1 MPRQYVLCG
10 RPLPRLGSRQLSLLL
25 VSISLFAIFSLLF
38 TLPSAIPTGPS
49 LQIADHKLS
58 IPDSIKN
65 PWNKVNPFKQPAHA
79 PPRQKNDTYGQSS
92 WYANWKWL
100 SYPFSSSVTL
110 DENRSLLPELAPRPP
125 IYVYY
130 DNTIEREK
138 ATKEVESDILLSWRR
153 AWWAMGFKPIIL
165 SPAEAMNNP
174 MYEELQH
181 RTSGAGGTMD
191 ASLKTDIMRWLAWEN
206 MGGGLLAH
214 YFLFPMGAYDDPL
227 LVYLRRGEFPGL
239 TRWKDLGDGLFVG
252 PKADVAKAIKLA
264 LASPNLKTAKNLL
277 EAVPATT
284 TSTKDDSKDDKD
296 EKNPF
301 TIDDT
306 PSTSSLAFYSATT
319 LKRLYPKI
327 AETIGGDRVAGLKA
341 LNDLINAH
349 LHQTWQ
355 NLFSEGGIAVVKPLP
370 QHTTHMIAPSY
381 SIALRLASCPTNNPL
396 PQSCPPNR
404 PKCVPCSTTGG
415 SPIKISTP
423 AHYKNSSNVYTIGT
437 VPHPYTIQSLS
448 AMREQITVPWIRRD
462 SVRDAWVSDLM
473 TDLFKG
479 KAVPAGARVLR
490 FKEAVAG
497 EYGSCRSLW
506 LTAERDTAAGAN
518 EDGTLRLLDWHFG
531 FDLPSLQVP
540 PSNPSSSSSTST
552 SSSDS
557 QQQQH
562 DDATEKIESEIHKPK
577 SNLILPPLHDEKEGP
592 VPSEQ
597 DLKLEPNLLSLA
609 RDIVSSSS
617 SSSSTTSS
625 SSSSSKKKTTSHV
638 TKEEIKIREAVE
650 AWNLA
655 DWEAWRFA
663 RAYLARKQMERDK
676 WAEEEE
682 KYAGGMGSE
691 KRGTSKGGGWFDS
704 D

>member
-1 MPRQYVLCG
+1 M
-10 RPLPRLGSRQLSLLL
+10 
-25 VSISLFAIFSLLF
+25 
-38 TLPSAIPTGPS
+38 
-49 LQIADHKLS
+49 
-58 IPDSIKN
+58 
-65 PWNKVNPFKQPAHA
+65 
-79 PPRQKNDTYGQSS
+79 
-92 WYANWKWL
+92 
-100 SYPFSSSVTL
+100 
-110 DENRSLLPELAPRPP
+110 LPELAQRPP

-153 AWWAMGFKPIIL
+153 AWWAQGFKPIIL

-181 RTSGAGGTMD
+181 KSEGLD
-191 ASLKTDIMRWLAWEN
+191 AALKTDIMRWLAWEN

-227 LVYLRRGEFPGL
+227 LVYLRRNEFPGL
-239 TRWKDLGDGLFVG
+239 TRWKDLGDDGLFVG

-264 LASPNLKTAKNLL
+264 LASPKLKTAKNFL
-277 EAVPATT
+277 EAT
-284 TSTKDDSKDDKD
+284 TSK
-296 EKNPF
+296 EEGPF

-306 PSTSSLAFYSATT
+306 NPSSLAYYSAAT
-319 LKRLYPKI
+319 LKSLYPKV
-327 AETIGGDRVAGLKA
+327 AETIGGDPVAGLKS
-341 LNDLINAH
+341 LNELINAH

-381 SIALRLASCPTNNPL
+381 SVALRLASCPTNNPL
-396 PQSCPPNR
+396 PTSCPPNR
-404 PKCVPCSTTGG
+404 PKCVPCSTAH
-415 SPIKISTP
+415 PVKISTP
-423 AHYKNSSNVYTIGT
+423 AHYQNSSSVYTIGT

-462 SVRDAWVSDLM
+462 SVRDAWVGDLM

-497 EYGSCRSLW
+497 EYGSARSLW
-506 LTAERDTAAGAN
+506 LTAERDPSAN
-518 EDGTLRLLDWHFG
+518 EAILDWHFG
-531 FDLPSLQVP
+531 FDLPVL
-540 PSNPSSSSSTST
+540 PSSSSS
-552 SSSDS
+552 SSSKETTAAE
-557 QQQQH
+557 H
-562 DDATEKIESEIHKPK
+562 DDKTEKIESEIHKPK
-577 SNLILPPLHDEKEGP
+577 DSTILPPLHDEKEGP
-592 VPSEQ
+592 VPTEQ

-609 RDIVSSSS
+609 KTIVASSDAEE
-617 SSSSTTSS
+617 
-625 SSSSSKKKTTSHV
+625 KKNKKTASHV

-663 RAYLARKQMERDK
+663 RAYLARKEMEREK

-691 KRGTSKGGGWFDS
+691 KRGKGGGWFDS

>member
-1 MPRQYVLCG
+1 MPRQLVLFG

-25 VSISLFAIFSLLF
+25 VSVSLFAIFSLLF

-49 LQIADHKLS
+49 LQIADHKLSIPS

-110 DENRSLLPELAPRPP
+110 DESRSLLPELSPRPP

-174 MYEELQH
+174 LYEELQH
-181 RTSGAGGTMD
+181 RSEGMD
-191 ASLKTDIMRWLAWEN
+191 ASLKTDLMRWLAWEN

-252 PKADVAKAIKLA
+252 PKVDVAKAIKLA
-264 LASPNLKTAKNLL
+264 LGSPNLEKAKSFL
-277 EAVPATT
+277 EAVSATSS
-284 TSTKDDSKDDKD
+284 TSSGKDSKDSKDKD
-296 EKNPF
+296 ESDGPF
-301 TIDDT
+301 AIDDT
-306 PSTSSLAFYSATT
+306 DPTSLAFYSATR
-319 LKRLYPKI
+319 LKPLYPKV
-327 AETIGGDRVAGLKA
+327 AETIGGDRVVGLKA

-370 QHTTHMIAPSY
+370 QHTTHMIATSY
-381 SIALRLASCPTNNPL
+381 SIALRLASCPSNNPL

-404 PKCVPCSTTGG
+404 PKCTPCSTTGAHTM
-415 SPIKISTP
+415 KISTP
-423 AHYKNSSNVYTIGT
+423 AYYKNSSDVYTIGT

-497 EYGSCRSLW
+497 EYGSARSLW
-506 LTAERDTAAGAN
+506 LTAEGETP
-518 EDGTLRLLDWHFG
+518 EGTLDWHFG
-531 FDLPSLQVP
+531 FDLPALPASA
-540 PSNPSSSSSTST
+540 STT
-552 SSSDS
+552 TPLKENE
-557 QQQQH
+557 H

-577 SNLILPPLHDEKEGP
+577 DTTILPPLHDEKEGP

-609 RDIVSSSS
+609 KDIVGSANEESQ
-617 SSSSTTSS
+617 
-625 SSSSSKKKTTSHV
+625 KKKTSHV

-663 RAYLARKQMERDK
+663 RAFLARKEMEREK

-691 KRGTSKGGGWFDS
+691 KRGKGGGWFDS

>member
-1 MPRQYVLCG
+1 MPRQYVLFG
-10 RPLPRLGSRQLSLLL
+10 RPLPRLGSRHLSLLL
-25 VSISLFAIFSLLF
+25 VSVSLFAIFSLLF

-110 DENRSLLPELAPRPP
+110 DESRSLLPELAQRPP

-153 AWWAMGFKPIIL
+153 AWWAQGFKPIIL

-181 RTSGAGGTMD
+181 RSEGMD
-191 ASLKTDIMRWLAWEN
+191 ASLKTDMMRWLAWEN

-264 LASPNLKTAKNLL
+264 LASPNLKTAKNFL
-277 EAVPATT
+277 EA
-284 TSTKDDSKDDKD
+284 TSASK
-296 EKNPF
+296 EAGPF

-306 PSTSSLAFYSATT
+306 EPSSLAFYSASA
-319 LKRLYPKI
+319 LKLYSKV
-327 AETIGGDRVAGLKA
+327 AETIGGDRVAGLKS
-341 LNDLINAH
+341 LNELINAH

-355 NLFSEGGIAVVKPLP
+355 SLFSEGIAVVKPLP

-381 SIALRLASCPTNNPL
+381 SVALRLASCPANNPL
-396 PQSCPPNR
+396 PSSCPPNR
-404 PKCVPCSTTGG
+404 PKCVPCSTT
-415 SPIKISTP
+415 SHPIKISTP
-423 AHYKNSSNVYTIGT
+423 AHYKNSSALYTIGT

-448 AMREQITVPWIRRD
+448 SMREQITVPWIRRE
-462 SVRDAWVSDLM
+462 SVRDAWVGDLM

-497 EYGSCRSLW
+497 EYGSARSLW
-506 LTAERDTAAGAN
+506 LTAERDDTPEGI
-518 EDGTLRLLDWHFG
+518 LDWHFG
-531 FDLPSLQVP
+531 FDLPALP
-540 PSNPSSSSSTST
+540 ASSPK
-552 SSSDS
+552 DKAKEEEHK
-557 QQQQH
+557 H

-577 SNLILPPLHDEKEGP
+577 DNFILPPLHDEKEGP
-592 VPSEQ
+592 VPTEQ
-597 DLKLEPNLLSLA
+597 DLKLEPNLLSIA
-609 RDIVSSSS
+609 KTIVSSAASDDGEGAADNKN
-617 SSSSTTSS
+617 
-625 SSSSSKKKTTSHV
+625 KKIHV

-663 RAYLARKQMERDK
+663 RAYLARKEMEREK

-691 KRGTSKGGGWFDS
+691 RKRGKSGGWFDS

>member
-1 MPRQYVLCG
+1 MPRQYVLFG
-10 RPLPRLGSRQLSLLL
+10 RPLPRLGSRHLSLLL
-25 VSISLFAIFSLLF
+25 VSVSLFAIFSLLF

-110 DENRSLLPELAPRPP
+110 DESRSLLPELAQRPP

-153 AWWAMGFKPIIL
+153 AWWAQGFKPIIL

-181 RTSGAGGTMD
+181 RSEGMD
-191 ASLKTDIMRWLAWEN
+191 ASIKTDMMRWLAWEN

-239 TRWKDLGDGLFVG
+239 TRWKDLADGLFVG

-264 LASPNLKTAKNLL
+264 LASPNLKTAKNFL
-277 EAVPATT
+277 EA
-284 TSTKDDSKDDKD
+284 TSASK
-296 EKNPF
+296 EAGPF

-306 PSTSSLAFYSATT
+306 EPSSLAFYSASA
-319 LKRLYPKI
+319 LKLYPKV
-327 AETIGGDRVAGLKA
+327 AETIGGDRVAGLKS
-341 LNDLINAH
+341 LNELINAH

-355 NLFSEGGIAVVKPLP
+355 SLFSEGIAVVKPLP

-381 SIALRLASCPTNNPL
+381 SVALRLASCPANNPL
-396 PQSCPPNR
+396 PSSCPPNR
-404 PKCVPCSTTGG
+404 PKCVPCSTT
-415 SPIKISTP
+415 SHPIKISTP
-423 AHYKNSSNVYTIGT
+423 AHYKNSSALYTIGT

-448 AMREQITVPWIRRD
+448 SMREQITVPWIRRE
-462 SVRDAWVSDLM
+462 SVRDAWVGDLM

-497 EYGSCRSLW
+497 EYGSARSLW
-506 LTAERDTAAGAN
+506 LTAERDNTPEGI
-518 EDGTLRLLDWHFG
+518 LDWHFG
-531 FDLPSLQVP
+531 FDLPALP
-540 PSNPSSSSSTST
+540 ASSPK
-552 SSSDS
+552 DKAEEEGEHK
-557 QQQQH
+557 H

-577 SNLILPPLHDEKEGP
+577 DNTILPPLHDEKEGP
-592 VPSEQ
+592 VPTEQ
-597 DLKLEPNLLSLA
+597 DLKLEPNLLSIA
-609 RDIVSSSS
+609 KTIISSAASDDGEGAADNKN
-617 SSSSTTSS
+617 
-625 SSSSSKKKTTSHV
+625 KKIHV

-663 RAYLARKQMERDK
+663 RAYLARKEMEREK

-691 KRGTSKGGGWFDS
+691 RKRGKSGGWFDS

>member
-1 MPRQYVLCG
+1 MPRQYVLFG
-10 RPLPRLGSRQLSLLL
+10 RPLPRLGSRHLSLLL
-25 VSISLFAIFSLLF
+25 VSVSLFAIFSLLF

-110 DENRSLLPELAPRPP
+110 DESRSLLPELAQRPP

-153 AWWAMGFKPIIL
+153 AWWAQGFKPIIL

-181 RTSGAGGTMD
+181 RSEGMD
-191 ASLKTDIMRWLAWEN
+191 ASLKTDMMRWLAWEN

-264 LASPNLKTAKNLL
+264 LASPNLKTAKNFL
-277 EAVPATT
+277 EA
-284 TSTKDDSKDDKD
+284 TSASK
-296 EKNPF
+296 EAGPF

-306 PSTSSLAFYSATT
+306 EPSSLAFYSASA
-319 LKRLYPKI
+319 LKLYPKV
-327 AETIGGDRVAGLKA
+327 AETIGGDRVAGLKS
-341 LNDLINAH
+341 LNELINAH

-355 NLFSEGGIAVVKPLP
+355 SLFSEGIAVVKPLP

-381 SIALRLASCPTNNPL
+381 SVALRLASCPANNPL
-396 PQSCPPNR
+396 PSSCPPNR
-404 PKCVPCSTTGG
+404 PKCVPCSTT
-415 SPIKISTP
+415 SHPIKISTP
-423 AHYKNSSNVYTIGT
+423 AHYKNSSALYTIGT

-448 AMREQITVPWIRRD
+448 SMREQITVPWIRRE
-462 SVRDAWVSDLM
+462 SVRDAWVGDLM

-497 EYGSCRSLW
+497 EYGSARSLW
-506 LTAERDTAAGAN
+506 LTAERDDTPEGI
-518 EDGTLRLLDWHFG
+518 LDWHFG
-531 FDLPSLQVP
+531 FDLPALP
-540 PSNPSSSSSTST
+540 ASSPK
-552 SSSDS
+552 DKAKEEGEHK
-557 QQQQH
+557 H

-577 SNLILPPLHDEKEGP
+577 DNFILPPLHDEKEGP
-592 VPSEQ
+592 VPTEQ
-597 DLKLEPNLLSLA
+597 DLKLEPNLLSIA
-609 RDIVSSSS
+609 KTIVSSAASDDGEGAADNKN
-617 SSSSTTSS
+617 
-625 SSSSSKKKTTSHV
+625 KKIHV

-663 RAYLARKQMERDK
+663 RAYLARKEMEREK

-691 KRGTSKGGGWFDS
+691 RKRGKSGGWFDS

>member
-1 MPRQYVLCG
+1 MPRQYVLFG
-10 RPLPRLGSRQLSLLL
+10 RPLPRLGSRHLSLLL
-25 VSISLFAIFSLLF
+25 VSVSLFAIFSLLF

-110 DENRSLLPELAPRPP
+110 DESRSLLPELAQRPP

-153 AWWAMGFKPIIL
+153 AWWAQGFKPIIL

-181 RTSGAGGTMD
+181 RSEGMD
-191 ASLKTDIMRWLAWEN
+191 ASLKTDMMRWLAWEN

-264 LASPNLKTAKNLL
+264 LASPNLKTAKNFL
-277 EAVPATT
+277 EA
-284 TSTKDDSKDDKD
+284 TSASK
-296 EKNPF
+296 EAGPF
-301 TIDDT
+301 AIDDT
-306 PSTSSLAFYSATT
+306 EPSSLAFYSASA
-319 LKRLYPKI
+319 LKLYSKV
-327 AETIGGDRVAGLKA
+327 AETIGGDRVAGLKS
-341 LNDLINAH
+341 LNELINAH

-355 NLFSEGGIAVVKPLP
+355 SLFSEGIAVVKPLP

-381 SIALRLASCPTNNPL
+381 SVALRLASCPANNPL
-396 PQSCPPNR
+396 PSSCPPNR
-404 PKCVPCSTTGG
+404 PKCVPCSTT
-415 SPIKISTP
+415 SHPIKISTP
-423 AHYKNSSNVYTIGT
+423 AHYKNSSALYTIGT

-448 AMREQITVPWIRRD
+448 SMREQITVPWIRRE
-462 SVRDAWVSDLM
+462 SVRDAWVGDLM

-497 EYGSCRSLW
+497 EYGSARSLW
-506 LTAERDTAAGAN
+506 LTAERDDTPEGI
-518 EDGTLRLLDWHFG
+518 LDWHFG
-531 FDLPSLQVP
+531 FDLPALP
-540 PSNPSSSSSTST
+540 ASSPK
-552 SSSDS
+552 DKAKEEEHK
-557 QQQQH
+557 H

-577 SNLILPPLHDEKEGP
+577 DNFILPPLHDEKEGP
-592 VPSEQ
+592 VPTEQ
-597 DLKLEPNLLSLA
+597 DLKLEPNLLSIA
-609 RDIVSSSS
+609 KTIVSSAASDDGEGAADNKN
-617 SSSSTTSS
+617 
-625 SSSSSKKKTTSHV
+625 KKIHV

-663 RAYLARKQMERDK
+663 RAYLARKEMEREK

-691 KRGTSKGGGWFDS
+691 RKRGKSGGWFDS

>member
-1 MPRQYVLCG
+1 MPRQYVLFG
-10 RPLPRLGSRQLSLLL
+10 RPLPRLGSRHLSLLL
-25 VSISLFAIFSLLF
+25 VSVSLFAIFSLLF

-110 DENRSLLPELAPRPP
+110 DESRSLLPELAQRPP

-153 AWWAMGFKPIIL
+153 AWWAQGFKPIIL

-181 RTSGAGGTMD
+181 RSEGMD
-191 ASLKTDIMRWLAWEN
+191 ASLKTDMMRWLAWEN

-264 LASPNLKTAKNLL
+264 LASPNLKTAKNFL
-277 EAVPATT
+277 EA
-284 TSTKDDSKDDKD
+284 TSASK
-296 EKNPF
+296 EAGPF

-306 PSTSSLAFYSATT
+306 EPSSLAFYSASA
-319 LKRLYPKI
+319 LKLYPKV
-327 AETIGGDRVAGLKA
+327 AETIGGDRVAGLKS
-341 LNDLINAH
+341 LNELINAH

-355 NLFSEGGIAVVKPLP
+355 SLFSEGIAVVKPLP

-381 SIALRLASCPTNNPL
+381 SVALRLASCPTNNPL
-396 PQSCPPNR
+396 PSSCPPNR
-404 PKCVPCSTTGG
+404 PKCVPCSTT
-415 SPIKISTP
+415 SHPIKISTP
-423 AHYKNSSNVYTIGT
+423 AHYKNSSALYTIGT

-448 AMREQITVPWIRRD
+448 SMREQITVPWIRRE
-462 SVRDAWVSDLM
+462 SVRDAWVGDLM

-497 EYGSCRSLW
+497 EYGSARSLW
-506 LTAERDTAAGAN
+506 LTAERDDTPEGI
-518 EDGTLRLLDWHFG
+518 LDWHFG
-531 FDLPSLQVP
+531 FDLPAL
-540 PSNPSSSSSTST
+540 PSSSASPKDKTKEEGEHK
-552 SSSDS
+552 
-557 QQQQH
+557 H

-577 SNLILPPLHDEKEGP
+577 DNFILPPLHDEKEGP
-592 VPSEQ
+592 VPTEQ
-597 DLKLEPNLLSLA
+597 DLKLEPNLLSIA
-609 RDIVSSSS
+609 KTIVSSAAADGEGVE
-617 SSSSTTSS
+617 
-625 SSSSSKKKTTSHV
+625 SKNKKIHV

-663 RAYLARKQMERDK
+663 RAYLARKEMEREK

-691 KRGTSKGGGWFDS
+691 RKRGKSGGWFDS

>member
-1 MPRQYVLCG
+1 MPRQYVLFG
-10 RPLPRLGSRQLSLLL
+10 RPLPRLGSRHLSLLL
-25 VSISLFAIFSLLF
+25 VSVSLFAIFSLLF

-110 DENRSLLPELAPRPP
+110 DESRSLLPELGQRPP

-153 AWWAMGFKPIIL
+153 AWWAQGFKPIIL

-181 RTSGAGGTMD
+181 RSEGMD

-264 LASPNLKTAKNLL
+264 LASPNLKTAKNFL
-277 EAVPATT
+277 EA
-284 TSTKDDSKDDKD
+284 TSASK
-296 EKNPF
+296 EEGPF

-306 PSTSSLAFYSATT
+306 EPSSLAFYSASA
-319 LKRLYPKI
+319 LKLYPKV
-327 AETIGGDRVAGLKA
+327 AETIGGDRVAGLKS
-341 LNDLINAH
+341 LNELINAH

-355 NLFSEGGIAVVKPLP
+355 NLFSEGIAVVKPLP

-381 SIALRLASCPTNNPL
+381 SVALRLASCPANNPL
-396 PQSCPPNR
+396 PSSCPPNR
-404 PKCVPCSTTGG
+404 PKCVPCST
-415 SPIKISTP
+415 SAHLIKISTP
-423 AHYKNSSNVYTIGT
+423 AHYKNSSALYTIGT

-448 AMREQITVPWIRRD
+448 SMREQITVPWIRRD
-462 SVRDAWVSDLM
+462 SVRDAWVGDLM

-490 FKEAVAG
+490 FKEALAG
-497 EYGSCRSLW
+497 EYGSARSLW
-506 LTAERDTAAGAN
+506 LTAERDTPEGI
-518 EDGTLRLLDWHFG
+518 LDWHFG
-531 FDLPSLQVP
+531 FDLPALP
-540 PSNPSSSSSTST
+540 SSSSTST
-552 SSSDS
+552 SGSPKEKEGGGEHK
-557 QQQQH
+557 H

-577 SNLILPPLHDEKEGP
+577 DTSILPPIHDEKEGP

-609 RDIVSSSS
+609 KTIVSSASDEAENKN
-617 SSSSTTSS
+617 
-625 SSSSSKKKTTSHV
+625 KKIHNNLNNKHKYGMVLVV
-638 TKEEIKIREAVE
+638 TMLSMNTALQVKSFKDLKSGATHR
-650 AWNLA
+650 
-655 DWEAWRFA
+655 
-663 RAYLARKQMERDK
+663 
-676 WAEEEE
+676 
-682 KYAGGMGSE
+682 
-691 KRGTSKGGGWFDS
+691 
-704 D
+704 

>member
-1 MPRQYVLCG
+1 MPRQYVLFG
-10 RPLPRLGSRQLSLLL
+10 RPLPRLGSRHLSLLL
-25 VSISLFAIFSLLF
+25 VSVSLFAIFSLLF

-110 DENRSLLPELAPRPP
+110 DESRSLLPELAQRPP

-153 AWWAMGFKPIIL
+153 AWWAQGFKPIIL

-181 RTSGAGGTMD
+181 RSEGMD

-252 PKADVAKAIKLA
+252 PKADVAKTIKLA
-264 LASPNLKTAKNLL
+264 LASPNLKTAKNFL
-277 EAVPATT
+277 EA
-284 TSTKDDSKDDKD
+284 TSASK
-296 EKNPF
+296 EEGPF

-306 PSTSSLAFYSATT
+306 EPSSLAFYSASA
-319 LKRLYPKI
+319 LKLYPKV
-327 AETIGGDRVAGLKA
+327 AETIGGDRVAGLKS
-341 LNDLINAH
+341 LNELINAH

-355 NLFSEGGIAVVKPLP
+355 NLFSEGIAVVKPLP

-381 SIALRLASCPTNNPL
+381 SVALRLASCPANNPL
-396 PQSCPPNR
+396 PSSCPPNR
-404 PKCVPCSTTGG
+404 PKCVPCSTTAH
-415 SPIKISTP
+415 PIKISTP
-423 AHYKNSSNVYTIGT
+423 AHYKNSSAMYTIGT

-448 AMREQITVPWIRRD
+448 SMREQITVPWIRRD
-462 SVRDAWVSDLM
+462 SVRDAWVGDLI
-473 TDLFKG
+473 TNLFKG

-497 EYGSCRSLW
+497 EYGSARSLW
-506 LTAERDTAAGAN
+506 LTAERDTPEGI
-518 EDGTLRLLDWHFG
+518 LDWHFG
-531 FDLPSLQVP
+531 FDLPALP
-540 PSNPSSSSSTST
+540 SSSTSG
-552 SSSDS
+552 SPNKEKEGEHK
-557 QQQQH
+557 H

-577 SNLILPPLHDEKEGP
+577 DTSILPPIHDEKEGP

-597 DLKLEPNLLSLA
+597 DLKLEPNLLLLA
-609 RDIVSSSS
+609 KTIVSSSDEAEIKN
-617 SSSSTTSS
+617 
-625 SSSSSKKKTTSHV
+625 KKIHV

-663 RAYLARKQMERDK
+663 RAYLARKEMEREK

-682 KYAGGMGSE
+682 
-691 KRGTSKGGGWFDS
+691 
-704 D
+704 